1 MYQGLQSSKRDN
13 QLKTWILIVLLP
25 VFLGAGVFVVFYFL
39 NTKNGNSG
47 SQALNLALGDTG
59 EILTL
64 LVPILVV
71 WLLIS
76 FFFQKS
82 LMFSFSGAKEV
93 TRKEEPEIYNIVEN
107 LCISRGL
114 PTPKIWIIES
124 EGMNAFALGWRASD
138 SWVVF
143 TRGLLNHLNKA
154 EIEAV
159 AAHELTHI
167 INKDS
172 LLMLVMVLYIWAIAM
187 LGEILIR
194 AWSRRDNEKGNVLPL
209 VGVVLMVLGYLVYPL
224 IRLAISRKRE
234 FLVDA
239 GSVELTKDNQA
250 MISALRKI
258 SQEPE
263 VDVKN
268 KEMSAMFIANPLGKV
283 SSWFQT
289 HPSIEDRIKAL
300 ESY

>member
-39 NTKNGNSG
+39 NTKNGNNG
-47 SQALNLALGDTG
+47 TQALNLALSDTG

-114 PTPKIWIIES
+114 PTPKI
-124 EGMNAFALGWRASD
+124 
-138 SWVVF
+138 
-143 TRGLLNHLNKA
+143 
-154 EIEAV
+154 
-159 AAHELTHI
+159 
-167 INKDS
+167 
-172 LLMLVMVLYIWAIAM
+172 
-187 LGEILIR
+187 
-194 AWSRRDNEKGNVLPL
+194 
-209 VGVVLMVLGYLVYPL
+209 
-224 IRLAISRKRE
+224 
-234 FLVDA
+234 
-239 GSVELTKDNQA
+239 
-250 MISALRKI
+250 
-258 SQEPE
+258 
-263 VDVKN
+263 
-268 KEMSAMFIANPLGKV
+268 
-283 SSWFQT
+283 
-289 HPSIEDRIKAL
+289 
-300 ESY
+300 